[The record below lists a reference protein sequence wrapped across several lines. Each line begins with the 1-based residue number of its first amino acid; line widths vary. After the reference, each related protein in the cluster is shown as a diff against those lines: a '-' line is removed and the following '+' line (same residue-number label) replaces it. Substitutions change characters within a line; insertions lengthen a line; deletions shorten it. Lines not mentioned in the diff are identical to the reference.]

1 MINSE
6 CKPETYYTERREM
19 LRFIPSGVRNVL
31 DIGCGK
37 GNFGAL
43 MKTQRSA
50 EVWGVE
56 LCPDAAR
63 EAITKIDKVITG
75 NIETD
80 SISLPEQYFDCIV
93 CNDVLEHLVSPWQVL
108 RKLQSN
114 LVPNGYIVASIP
126 NVRFYNVLKDLLVRK
141 RWEYRD
147 AGVMDITHLRFFT
160 VNSIR
165 DMFTAAGY
173 QVELLKGIN
182 YEKMPLTFHLL
193 NLILLNGIID
203 MRYVQFACIARKN
216 GLN

>member
-19 LRFIPSGVRNVL
+19 LRFIPPGVRNVL

-43 MKTQRSA
+43 LKTQRSA

-63 EAITKIDKVITG
+63 EAIPKIDKVITS

-80 SISLPEQYFDCIV
+80 I
-93 CNDVLEHLVSPWQVL
+93 
-108 RKLQSN
+108 
-114 LVPNGYIVASIP
+114 
-126 NVRFYNVLKDLLVRK
+126 
-141 RWEYRD
+141 
-147 AGVMDITHLRFFT
+147 MDITHLRFFT

-203 MRYVQFACIARKN
+203 MRYVQFACVARKK